1 MASNSSVILT
11 EETSPCPS
19 SDISNLSNK
28 EERRTQA
35 SRRADT
41 ERRLLRAA
49 LEIVARRGSERMTLA
64 EVGAVAKCSR
74 GLPAHYFGNKDGL
87 LKELANYLAINYE
100 NKRRTHPRP
109 KPGLEA
115 LRNAISLYFDINNES
130 SIETRAIIIMM
141 SEALLEGSTL
151 QGQIADYNRRTL
163 EGLEQHIIRG
173 QSNGEIRTEIDPKA
187 AVALLLGAMRGVM
200 TQSLLHGE
208 INLPK
213 VKELTMQFIDSVLKK
228 PNLSS

>member
-1 MASNSSVILT
+1 MPSNNLT
-11 EETSPCPS
+11 TLIEENSPEIS
-19 SDISNLSNK
+19 NNNSNLSVK

-41 ERRLLRAA
+41 EKRLLRAA

-64 EVGAVAKCSR
+64 DVGAAAQCSR

-87 LKELANYLAINYE
+87 LQEMANYLAINYE
-100 NKRRTHPRP
+100 NKRRAHPRP

-115 LRNAISLYFDINNES
+115 LRNAISLYFDINSES
-130 SIETRAIIIMM
+130 SIETRATIIMM

-151 QGQIADYNRRTL
+151 SHQMANYNRKTL
-163 EGLEQHIIRG
+163 ETLEQHILKG
-173 QSNGEIRTEIDPKA
+173 QSNGEIRNEIEPKA

-208 INLPK
+208 INLIK
-213 VKELTMQFIDSVLKK
+213 VKELTLNFIDNVLKK
-228 PNLSS
+228 PKIN